1 MKKDKLKT
9 IVKEL
14 QGASKMHLRQSKE
27 IEGHIDDM
35 QSPIKMIGALQLGLG
50 GNISARSRSG
60 GGGLSSAAQGIL
72 GGITG
77 GVIGGSGNATSSIGG
92 IAQSVLANQAAQQ
105 AATTSGVGALSAATN
120 ANMINTG
127 NSGMGMAD
135 TGVTSGASR
144 SMGAG
149 NLEANAHMNSEKV
162 DGLIN
167 RDQFSFNKA
176 KEAYSS
182 QNTGFRQG
190 TVDAGNSIFGNEESR
205 AASMDP
211 VQDLGIDQLGMNSLY
226 QGPLN
231 A

>member
-1 MKKDKLKT
+1 MSKLKT

-35 QSPIKMIGALQLGLG
+35 QSPIKMIGAIGALSGG
-50 GNISARSRSG
+50 GNISSRLQ

-77 GVIGGSGNATSSIGG
+77 ITGG
-92 IAQSVLANQAAQQ
+92 IMPQSLAQQAAQR
-105 AATTSGVGALSAATN
+105 AATTSGVGAQSAATN

-167 RDQFSFNKA
+167 RDQISFNKA

>member
-77 GVIGGSGNATSSIGG
+77 GIMPQSL
-92 IAQSVLANQAAQQ
+92 AQQAAQR
-105 AATTSGVGALSAATN
+105 AATTSGVGAQSAATN

>member
-35 QSPIKMIGALQLGLG
+35 QSPVKMIGAIGALSGG
-50 GNISARSRSG
+50 GNISSRLQ
-60 GGGLSSAAQGIL
+60 GGGLSSAAQGII

-77 GVIGGSGNATSSIGG
+77 GIMPQSL
-92 IAQSVLANQAAQQ
+92 AQQAAQR
-105 AATTSGVGALSAATN
+105 AATTSGVGAQSAATN

-167 RDQFSFNKA
+167 RDQISFNKA

>member
-60 GGGLSSAAQGIL
+60 GGGLSSAASSAAQGIL

-77 GVIGGSGNATSSIGG
+77 GIMPQSL
-92 IAQSVLANQAAQQ
+92 AQQAAQR

-167 RDQFSFNKA
+167 RDQISFNKA

>member
-60 GGGLSSAAQGIL
+60 GGGLSSAAQGII

-77 GVIGGSGNATSSIGG
+77 GIMPQSL
-92 IAQSVLANQAAQQ
+92 AQQAAQR

-167 RDQFSFNKA
+167 RDQISFNKA

>member
-35 QSPIKMIGALQLGLG
+35 QSPVKMIGAIGALSGG
-50 GNISARSRSG
+50 GNISSRLQ

-72 GGITG
+72 GGIMPQ
-77 GVIGGSGNATSSIGG
+77 SL
-92 IAQSVLANQAAQQ
+92 AQQAAQR
-105 AATTSGVGALSAATN
+105 AATTSGVGAQSAATN

-167 RDQFSFNKA
+167 RDQISFNKA

>member
-77 GVIGGSGNATSSIGG
+77 GIMPQSL
-92 IAQSVLANQAAQQ
+92 AQQAAQR
-105 AATTSGVGALSAATN
+105 AATTSGVGAQSAATN

-167 RDQFSFNKA
+167 RDQISFNKA

>member
-60 GGGLSSAAQGIL
+60 GGGLSSAAQGII

-77 GVIGGSGNATSSIGG
+77 GIMPQSL
-92 IAQSVLANQAAQQ
+92 AQQAAQR
-105 AATTSGVGALSAATN
+105 AATTSGVGAQSAATN

-167 RDQFSFNKA
+167 RDQISFNKA

>member
-60 GGGLSSAAQGIL
+60 GGGLSSAASSAAQGIL

-77 GVIGGSGNATSSIGG
+77 GIMPQSL
-92 IAQSVLANQAAQQ
+92 AQQAAQR

>member
-1 MKKDKLKT
+1 MSELKT

-27 IEGHIDDM
+27 IEKHIDDM
-35 QSPIKMIGALQLGLG
+35 GSPIKMIGAIGALSGG
-50 GNISARSRSG
+50 GNISNNLQSNV
-60 GGGLSSAAQGIL
+60 SSSI
-72 GGITG
+72 
-77 GVIGGSGNATSSIGG
+77 GSGIGG
-92 IAQSVLANQAAQQ
+92 IAQNFLAQQ
-105 AATTSGVGALSAATN
+105 QAQLAATTSGVGAQSAATN

-127 NSGMGMAD
+127 NSGMGVAD

-149 NLEANAHMNSEKV
+149 NLEANAHMNSENV
-162 DGLIN
+162 GGLIN
-167 RDQFSFNKA
+167 RDQINFDKA
-176 KEAYSS
+176 KSNYS
-182 QNTGFRQG
+182 NTNSTFGQG
-190 TVDAGNSIFGNEESR
+190 AVNAGNHIFGNEESR

-211 VQDLGIDQLGMNSLY
+211 VQNLGIDQLGMNSLY